1 MKIGLIYP
9 SNRQSHTYKSGNTKL
24 QKLFDTNPYIPT
36 FFLPSLSLLT
46 IAASTPADF
55 EVKLID
61 ERIDKIDFDEHFDVV
76 GISIMT
82 EQARRGYEI
91 SQKFRK
97 RGVFTVMGGVHVSV
111 LSEEALNYCDSL
123 VIGEGEELWPQLL
136 SDYSKG
142 NVKRT
147 YIQNKQINLEQSPI
161 PRYDLVD
168 TEAFNLI
175 PTQTTRGC
183 PHDCSFCTV
192 TMVYGARFRN
202 KDTRQVIKEIE
213 AIKSVSNNSRI
224 IFNDDNMFVNKRKT
238 YDLLEAIIP
247 LKIRY
252 FAESDISFSEDEKLL
267 DLAQKS
273 GCVTVFIGFESLI
286 PENLASLQ
294 NSKWKHKRLDQ
305 YSAACRKIQSHGIQV
320 VGSFIVGFD
329 HDDISVFQRLIDF
342 TLQNNILGQYHFLT
356 PFPGTRI
363 RKDLI
368 EEGRLPEGDDHWD
381 KYSCF
386 DAVFPPKKMSLQNL
400 EEGLIN
406 IYSHVYSKRAHYD
419 RSRHIIDLLKELKFK
434 KNEYI

>member
-9 SNRQSHTYKSGNTKL
+9 SRSQSRTYKSSNREL
-24 QKLFDTNPYIPT
+24 QAVFDRNPYIPT

-46 IAASTPADF
+46 IAACTPEDF
-55 EVKLID
+55 DIELID
-61 ERIDKIDFDEHFDVV
+61 ERVDAVDFDEPFDLV

-91 SQKFRK
+91 AQNFRK
-97 RGVFTVMGGVHVSV
+97 KGVFTVMGGVHASV
-111 LSEEALNYCDSL
+111 LPEEALNFCDS
-123 VIGEGEELWPQLL
+123 VVVGEGEELWPQLL
-136 SDYSKG
+136 IDYEKG
-142 NVKRT
+142 NAKRT
-147 YIQNKQINLEQSPI
+147 YTQTKQIDLERSPV
-161 PRYDLVD
+161 PRYELVD
-168 TEAFNLI
+168 TQVFNLI

-183 PHDCSFCTV
+183 PYDCSFCTV
-192 TMVYGARFRN
+192 TMVYGSRCRN
-202 KDTRQVIKEIE
+202 KNIRQVIGEIE

-238 YDLLEAIIP
+238 YDLLNAIIP

-252 FAESDISFSEDEKLL
+252 FAESDISFAEDEKLL

-273 GCVTVFIGFESLI
+273 GCVTVFIGFESLVS
-286 PENLASLQ
+286 ENLASLQ
-294 NSKWKHKRLDQ
+294 NSKWKHKRLDY
-305 YSAACRKIQSHGIQV
+305 YSGACRKIQSHGIQV
-320 VGSFIVGFD
+320 IGSFIVGFD
-329 HDDISVFQRLIDF
+329 FDDSGIFQRLIDF
-342 TLQNNILGQYHFLT
+342 TLENKILGQFHFLT
-356 PFPGTRI
+356 PFPGTRV
-363 RKDLI
+363 RDDLI
-368 EEGRLPEGDDHWD
+368 KEGRLSENDDRWD
-381 KYSCF
+381 MYSCF